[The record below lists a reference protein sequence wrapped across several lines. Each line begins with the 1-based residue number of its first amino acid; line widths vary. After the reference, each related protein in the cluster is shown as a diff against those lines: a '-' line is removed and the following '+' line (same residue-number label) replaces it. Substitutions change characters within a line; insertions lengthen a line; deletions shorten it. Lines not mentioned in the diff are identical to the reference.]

1 MRYLPPP
8 SRNFKGVLV
17 FAAAALLVCGFF
29 AVFGS
34 GGVIHLRQLQ
44 RQQADAEMAAYS
56 LALENQKLRDHVH
69 RLEHDDAYL
78 ERLARERLGWI
89 KPGEIVYRADTR
101 GRRAP

>member
-1 MRYLPPP
+1 M
-8 SRNFKGVLV
+8 